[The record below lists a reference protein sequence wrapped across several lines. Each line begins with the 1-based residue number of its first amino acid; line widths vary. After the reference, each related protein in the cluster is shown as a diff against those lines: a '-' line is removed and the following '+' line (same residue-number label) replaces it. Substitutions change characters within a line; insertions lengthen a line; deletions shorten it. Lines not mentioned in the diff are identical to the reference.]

1 MSSNTPP
8 SPNDSGEGNP
18 SFESAQDTQATTTT
32 GVASTSLESKTSV
45 TKRTVTTTS
54 VNSSIS
60 SLSSSYATIDGSG
73 SVLEDEEHSGIK
85 ATRTTDVHPNDVET
99 TGPPAE
105 DHLFK
110 DDMSSPSI
118 PSSSSSSSSLPTI
131 SSPDNVVSSITET
144 TTTASSVEYK
154 YTDQKYINGKRSRHY
169 RTKEGRE
176 AAERAKQFKRGT
188 TIPHLN
194 YRCDTQ
200 IGVLRHAL
208 LGAVRSFG
216 VTYGMKALVNFLLGL
231 IKVSKGKAPFV
242 QVLRDA
248 FTGRDSLRF
257 GAFFGMFSFLWKFVN
272 NSLKLHRGKDDRIN
286 GAIAGAIAGLAI
298 LIENHERRVTFAQQM
313 LIRAGQGVYNAAKH
327 RGRFEFRHGDALL
340 FALGS
345 AQVLYAYCMQPDTI
359 PPEYFGFMVKTARV
373 HTEAL
378 AFNRARVRG
387 FPVDVNQV
395 KALVERLKPT
405 KRNLEI
411 VSQLTEYT
419 DIIPCAVLHPSF
431 DSCRVNNVERFIQVT
446 KNILP
451 VYATLNFVPMLILRM
466 KRLLADPVG
475 VLSKTSF
482 NTLRSSV
489 FLAVFV
495 ALYQSQICTHR
506 SLFHNGWVNSNSKY
520 LYWLFGFTCS
530 GAAIMVE
537 QESRRAELAMYVLP
551 KAAESL
557 YKILYQKN
565 WIKGVKHWEVMMFS
579 CAMSLIMSFYQQEEQ
594 VLSPFV
600 TKLIYHILGKN

>member
-1 MSSNTPP
+1 MSSSHP
-8 SPNDSGEGNP
+8 SPNSPSQSNP
-18 SFESAQDTQATTTT
+18 RSESDEDTQ
-32 GVASTSLESKTSV
+32 VASTSTTTTTSLDGKTIV

-54 VNSSIS
+54 ISSSIS
-60 SLSSSYATIDGSG
+60 SLSSSYATIEGSG
-73 SVLEDEEHSGIK
+73 SVIEDVERSTIK
-85 ATRTTDVHPNDVET
+85 AAHTVNTQRDSDDVESA
-99 TGPPAE
+99 GSSVE
-105 DHLFK
+105 DQQSNGEV
-110 DDMSSPSI
+110 SSPST
-118 PSSSSSSSSLPTI
+118 PSSSSSSSISSLTPA
-131 SSPDNVVSSITET
+131 SSPDGLISLTTET
-144 TTTASSVEYK
+144 TTTESK

-169 RTKEGRE
+169 RTKEGRD
-176 AAERAKQFKRGT
+176 AAERAKQYKRGP

-194 YRCDTQ
+194 FPCDTQ

-216 VTYGMKALVNFLLGL
+216 VTYGMKALVNFLLGM
-231 IKVSKGKAPFV
+231 IKVSKGKAPFFR
-242 QVLRDA
+242 VLKEA
-248 FTGRDSLRF
+248 FTGHDSLRF

-286 GAIAGAIAGLAI
+286 GAVAGAVAGLAI
-298 LIENHERRVTFAQQM
+298 LIEHHERRVSFAQQM

-359 PPEYFGFMVKTARV
+359 PPEYFRFMVKTARV

-387 FPVDVNQV
+387 FPVDVSQV
-395 KALVERLKPT
+395 TALVQRLKPT

-411 VSQLTEYT
+411 ASQLTEYT

-431 DSCRVNNVERFIQVT
+431 DSCRINNVERFVQVT
-446 KNILP
+446 KNIFP
-451 VYATLNFVPMLILRM
+451 VYATLNFVPLLILRM
-466 KRLLADPVG
+466 KRLVADPVN
-475 VLSKTSF
+475 VLSKTTF

-495 ALYQSQICTHR
+495 ALYQSQICAHR
-506 SLFHNGWVNSNSKY
+506 SLFEKGWLSTNSKY

-557 YKILYQKN
+557 YKILYRKN